1 MNTNFSK
8 ALLAGIA
15 AISIVSAGFGQS
27 HSIDWFRIA
36 GGGGSSTGS
45 VYSVSGTIGQTAA
58 GGPMTNGAYSVVG
71 GFWALPVAVQ
81 TEGAPTLV
89 IVPGAPGQAVISWTP
104 ASSGFVLQESLGLSP
119 TNWVNSPSGVTNPIV
134 VPTTLSTKYY
144 RLFRP

>member
-1 MNTNFSK
+1 MKTKSLRSLFAALAIITSSAAAQFSIPWY
-8 ALLAGIA
+8 A
-15 AISIVSAGFGQS
+15 V
-27 HSIDWFRIA
+27 H
-36 GGGGSSTGS
+36 GGGLNSTGG
-45 VYSVSGTIGQTAA
+45 VYSVSGTIGQAAA

-134 VPTTLSTKYY
+134 VPATLSTKYY